1 MATAIW
7 SGPVADNTWG
17 PLSIDNDNIKK
28 YKITF
33 TKERTLFINSGQK
46 LDLTLYDVNGRM
58 ILKTQSNEIL
68 LNAIV
73 TGIYFLKIEDH
84 QIEKLVIF

>member
-7 SGPVADNTWG
+7 SGPIADNPWG
-17 PLSIDNDNIKK
+17 PLSMSNEHIKK
-28 YKITF
+28 YKITIN
-33 TKERTLFINSGQK
+33 KERMLFINSDNK

-58 ILKTQSNEIL
+58 ILKTHSNEIL

-73 TGIYFLKIEDH
+73 TGIYFLKIDDH

>member
-1 MATAIW
+1 M
-7 SGPVADNTWG
+7 GNEH
-17 PLSIDNDNIKK
+17 IKK
-28 YKITF
+28 YKITIN
-33 TKERTLFINSGQK
+33 KERMLFINSDNK

-58 ILKTQSNEIL
+58 ILKTHSNEIL

>member
-1 MATAIW
+1 M
-7 SGPVADNTWG
+7 
-17 PLSIDNDNIKK
+17 
-28 YKITF
+28 
-33 TKERTLFINSGQK
+33 LFINSDNK

-58 ILKTQSNEIL
+58 ILKTHSNEIL